1 MLVFISFFVTTNQ
14 NNMKSSKL
22 YLIVDHRGFDLC
34 GEAFTKTE
42 AELAKKSFQ
51 DCGIYC
57 HMKEANENFI
67 LTY

>member
-1 MLVFISFFVTTNQ
+1 
-14 NNMKSSKL
+14 MKKTKL

-34 GEAFTKTE
+34 GEAMTKAE